1 LRFFGLGV
9 VTIFLVRRGGGF
21 GVILPPAT
29 ACSPTRIVLRY
40 PWPDHPRRFWDEGV
54 DVRLCS
60 TRLASNPTLAG
71 IKHLNRLEQ
80 VLARS
85 EWYDPEIAE
94 GLMSDQHG
102 RVIAGTQTNLFM
114 VRSGRLLTPELRE
127 CGVAGVVRGLILE
140 RAASWGGA
148 AAAEAVLDLA
158 DLQNADEVFL
168 CNAVVG
174 IWPVRRIESWIY
186 ASGPVTGRL
195 MAGLEAMRN
204 GGAGTGQKADA

>member
-1 LRFFGLGV
+1 M
-9 VTIFLVRRGGGF
+9 RRGGGGGGF
-21 GVILPPAT
+21 GPPAT